1 MARSIVAVGRQES
14 FRPLTQTL
22 VAAIEILMDEIAALR
37 GAESGPW
44 VLALEERVMAT
55 AADLNGHGADRDS
68 AQIAQSALRTCFK
81 DLRAQLH

>member
-1 MARSIVAVGRQES
+1 MARSIVAVAPQES
-14 FRPLTQTL
+14 FRPLTQSL

-44 VLALEERVMAT
+44 VSALEARVMAT
-55 AADLNGHGADRDS
+55 AHDLQGRGIDRDS
-68 AQIAQSALRTCFK
+68 AQIAQSALRSCFR

>member
-1 MARSIVAVGRQES
+1 MARSIVAVAPQES

-44 VLALEERVMAT
+44 VLALEERVMTT
-55 AADLNGHGADRDS
+55 ALELHGRGADGDS
-68 AQIAQSALRTCFK
+68 AQIAQSALRSCFR